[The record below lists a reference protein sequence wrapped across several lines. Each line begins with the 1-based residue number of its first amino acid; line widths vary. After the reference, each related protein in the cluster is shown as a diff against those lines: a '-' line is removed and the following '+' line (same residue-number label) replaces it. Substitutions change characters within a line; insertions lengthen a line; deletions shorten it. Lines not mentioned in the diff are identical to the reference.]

1 MSALFDE
8 KLGIA
13 GTSEDDD
20 VWKSFASVEVPS
32 SSSPLGPVK
41 ASLLTDL
48 YTENLDVSISWLS
61 AIMAGMESI
70 SKSLGITIILSFN
83 ETRTLTII
91 IIEQAD
97 LERQKYI
104 HMRHAYEHKS
114 LSQWATE
121 LRADAAPS
129 SYLEKYSFSVSSLES
144 YDQIPV
150 PGTNITFI
158 ILLSIVIIIIIINK
172 VV

>member
-13 GTSEDDD
+13 GANDEDD

-32 SSSPLGPVK
+32 SSSPLGSVK

-70 SKSLGITIILSFN
+70 SKSLGITNILS
-83 ETRTLTII
+83 
-91 IIEQAD
+91 
-97 LERQKYI
+97 
-104 HMRHAYEHKS
+104 
-114 LSQWATE
+114 
-121 LRADAAPS
+121 
-129 SYLEKYSFSVSSLES
+129 
-144 YDQIPV
+144 
-150 PGTNITFI
+150 
-158 ILLSIVIIIIIINK
+158 
-172 VV
+172 